1 MCQSIGRLMARSR
14 YSTPLL
20 GTAPTAESPCWQ
32 SSLVRVPRCE
42 VIGLTS
48 DNVAASWMVALEMR
62 DGSRVRCPFVMPEP
76 LMKIAL
82 FGDMRVKARA
92 ELAQELGFD
101 SR

>member
-1 MCQSIGRLMARSR
+1 
-14 YSTPLL
+14 
-20 GTAPTAESPCWQ
+20 
-32 SSLVRVPRCE
+32 
-42 VIGLTS
+42 
-48 DNVAASWMVALEMR
+48 MVALEMR